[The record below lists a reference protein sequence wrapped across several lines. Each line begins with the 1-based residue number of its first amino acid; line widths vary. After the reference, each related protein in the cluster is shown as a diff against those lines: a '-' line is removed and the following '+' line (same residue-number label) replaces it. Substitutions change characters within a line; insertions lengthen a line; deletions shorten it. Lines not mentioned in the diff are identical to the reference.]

1 MYLVAP
7 AGGDVV
13 DGVPAA
19 TEEQQRR
26 VEAPH
31 EADAAGVAVD
41 GQVQVAEPI
50 AGEPVAATLHHVD
63 ARIGHGVRVVLQPP
77 TISSIRIGDPS
88 CESGSHYQYHS
99 RSVLLIGV
107 PFGAK
112 KLGENDSF

>member
-1 MYLVAP
+1 M
-7 AGGDVV
+7 
-13 DGVPAA
+13 
-19 TEEQQRR
+19 
-26 VEAPH
+26 
-31 EADAAGVAVD
+31 AVD

-50 AGEPVAATLHHVD
+50 AGEPVAATLHHDGLRLEHLPSGPGSHAYVD

-88 CESGSHYQYHS
+88 CESGWHYQYHS

-112 KLGENDSF
+112 KLGENDTF